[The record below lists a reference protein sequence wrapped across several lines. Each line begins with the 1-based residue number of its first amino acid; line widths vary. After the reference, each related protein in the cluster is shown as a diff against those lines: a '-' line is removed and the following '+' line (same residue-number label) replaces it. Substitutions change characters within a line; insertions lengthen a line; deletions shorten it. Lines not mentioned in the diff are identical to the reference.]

1 MAIHP
6 QTAIGQVDLTIADL
20 DRSLAFYT
28 DTLGFRILHQ
38 HARSAALSANGEQP
52 LVFLTEAAGA
62 QPQPAG
68 TTGLYHFAI
77 LVPSRADLG
86 RSLRRL
92 HETGYSLSGAS
103 DHYVSEALYLD
114 DPDGNGI
121 EIYRDR
127 PKTEWPARDG
137 SPQMGNAQL
146 DAQGILEAA
155 ERDGRAWDG
164 LAPETRIGH
173 VHLHVG
179 DLAAAEA
186 FYVGVL
192 GFEVMQRLEGQA
204 LFVSAGGYH
213 HHIGLNTWAGVGAP
227 APLPGSAGLREY
239 AIELPDVAAL
249 EAVIA
254 QLGRAGVLSERRV
267 AGAALRDPWGN
278 GIVLHT
284 VPVDTAEESAS
295 GLKNSQAER
304 SQSR

>member
-6 QTAIGQVDLTIADL
+6 QTAIGQVSLTIADL
-20 DRSLAFYT
+20 DRSVAFYT

-38 HARSAALSANGEQP
+38 DGLSAALTANGEQP
-52 LVFLTEAAGA
+52 LVFLTEEAGA

-127 PKTEWPARDG
+127 PKAKWPARDG
-137 SPQMGNAQL
+137 NLQMGNAQL
-146 DAQGILEAA
+146 DAQGILEEA
-155 ERDGRAWDG
+155 ERNGRAWDG

-173 VHLHVG
+173 IHLHVG

-192 GFEVMQRLEGQA
+192 GFEVMQRWAGQA

-213 HHIGLNTWAGVGAP
+213 HYIGLNTWAGVGAP
-227 APLPGSAGLREY
+227 PPPPGSAGLREY
-239 AIELPDVAAL
+239 AIELPDAAAL
-249 EAVIA
+249 EEVIERMD
-254 QLGRAGVLSERRV
+254 RAGVLSERQA
-267 AGAALRDPWGN
+267 AGATLRDPWGN
-278 GIVLHT
+278 GIVLHS
-284 VPVDTAEESAS
+284 VPVDTAEESVS
-295 GLKNSQAER
+295 GLTNSQA
-304 SQSR
+304 

>member
-6 QTAIGQVDLTIADL
+6 QTAIGQVSLTIADL

-28 DTLGFRILHQ
+28 DTLGFRILQ
-38 HARSAALSANGEQP
+38 QEGRSAVLTANGEQP
-52 LVFLTEAAGA
+52 LVFLTEEAGA
-62 QPQPAG
+62 RPQPAG

-77 LVPSRADLG
+77 LVPSRVDLG

-92 HETGYSLSGAS
+92 LETGYSLSGAS

-127 PKTEWPARDG
+127 PKAEWPARDG
-137 SPQMGNAQL
+137 SLQMGNAQL
-146 DAQGILEAA
+146 DAQGILEEA
-155 ERDGRAWDG
+155 ERDGHAWDG

-173 VHLHVG
+173 MHLHVG

-192 GFEVMQRLEGQA
+192 GFEVMQRWAGQA

-227 APLPGSAGLREY
+227 PPPPGSAGLREY
-239 AIELPDVAAL
+239 VIELPDAAAL
-249 EAVIA
+249 EEVLA
-254 QLGRAGVLSERRV
+254 RMDRSGVLSERQA

-284 VPVDTAEESAS
+284 VPVDTAEESVS
-295 GLKNSQAER
+295 RLKNSQA
-304 SQSR
+304 